1 MTVPEQRLT
10 TEMMERRVPLHRRTG
25 LTVVADSE
33 RRRLDERGNRVRPSI
48 SVVIPALDEE
58 LNLPR
63 VLEQIPNIV
72 DEVVVVDG
80 NSSDRTV
87 AVALEAMP
95 DARIVKQPG
104 RGKGDALRA
113 GFSASRGDAIVMLD
127 GDGSM
132 SPSEIPDFLDAL
144 ISGAEYAKGSRF
156 LPQAGSDDINALR
169 WVGAHGLRMI
179 FNWLYGAGHTDL
191 CYGYAAFWRRTL
203 DYLTIDRDGFEVETI
218 LAIRT
223 AQAGLRVS
231 EVPSFEYPRTY
242 GSSNL
247 RVVRDGLSILWV
259 MLAERVR
266 ARGDVALRPS
276 FEPAKSEHVVYLG
289 S

>member
-1 MTVPEQRLT
+1 MTVPEQRLA

-25 LTVVADSE
+25 LTVVVDSE
-33 RRRLDERGNRVRPSI
+33 RRRLDDRGEPRASVDQRGDPSTGRGAEPASRARADSEHRGRGRCRGWQFERSHGR
-48 SVVIPALDEE
+48 
-58 LNLPR
+58 
-63 VLEQIPNIV
+63 
-72 DEVVVVDG
+72 G
-80 NSSDRTV
+80 RTQGH
-87 AVALEAMP
+87 A

-179 FNWLYGAGHTDL
+179 FNWLYGAATRISAMATLPSGAGRLTTSPSIGTGSRWKRFL
-191 CYGYAAFWRRTL
+191 PSGQRRPACVSA
-203 DYLTIDRDGFEVETI
+203 RCP
-218 LAIRT
+218 ASSIREHT
-223 AQAGLRVS
+223 AQAIS
-231 EVPSFEYPRTY
+231 ESFAT
-242 GSSNL
+242 
-247 RVVRDGLSILWV
+247 D
-259 MLAERVR
+259 
-266 ARGDVALRPS
+266 
-276 FEPAKSEHVVYLG
+276 
-289 S
+289 

>member
-1 MTVPEQRLT
+1 M
-10 TEMMERRVPLHRRTG
+10 PLHRRTG

-33 RRRLDERGNRVRPSI
+33 RRRLDECGNRVRPSI

-132 SPSEIPDFLDAL
+132 SPSEIPDFLERADFR
-144 ISGAEYAKGSRF
+144 S
-156 LPQAGSDDINALR
+156 
-169 WVGAHGLRMI
+169 
-179 FNWLYGAGHTDL
+179 
-191 CYGYAAFWRRTL
+191 
-203 DYLTIDRDGFEVETI
+203 
-218 LAIRT
+218 
-223 AQAGLRVS
+223 
-231 EVPSFEYPRTY
+231 
-242 GSSNL
+242 
-247 RVVRDGLSILWV
+247 
-259 MLAERVR
+259 RVR
-266 ARGDVALRPS
+266 EGKPLSAASGKR
-276 FEPAKSEHVVYLG
+276 
-289 S
+289 